1 MDWQAFGEFLGTGT
15 GQAAIR
21 LLRIT
26 GILLGAWILAMLLR
40 RVTKAFR
47 VQMGRRV
54 STPEQVNRVETL
66 GRVVRYAMTVVVT
79 MVAAVLVLSE
89 LGISVAPILGAA
101 GVVGVAIGFG
111 AQNLVKDYFSGLFL
125 LIENQMS
132 VGDVVTIAGLSG
144 QVEEIT
150 LRHVRLRDH
159 NGHVHYISNGL
170 ITTVT
175 NKTQV
180 FAYAVMDVGVAYRE
194 NVESV
199 LEVMRDVGA
208 GLAADSAF
216 SDAIL
221 EPLEILGVESLGDSA
236 VVLRCR
242 IKVRASQ
249 QWNVRRE
256 YLRRVKAAFDSQ
268 GIEIPFPH
276 MTVYAGAEHKA
287 MPAPFGGAPGS
298 SHAPSSEPAP

>member
-1 MDWQAFGEFLGTGT
+1 MDWQTVSEFLDSEMGE
-15 GQAAIR
+15 AAIR
-21 LLRIT
+21 LLRIA
-26 GILLGAWILAMLLR
+26 GILLGAWVLAMLLR
-40 RVTKAFR
+40 RLSKAFR
-47 VQMGRRV
+47 MQVGRRV
-54 STPEQVNRVETL
+54 STPEQLNRVETL
-66 GRVVRYAMTVVVT
+66 GRVFRYAMTVVVT
-79 MVAAVLVLSE
+79 LVAAVLVLSE

-132 VGDVVTIAGLSG
+132 VGDVVIIAGLSG

-150 LRHVRLRDH
+150 LRHVRLRDA

-175 NKTQV
+175 NMTQV

-194 NVESV
+194 DVDGV
-199 LEVMRDVGA
+199 IEVMREVGA
-208 GLAADSAF
+208 ALAADPSF
-216 SDAIL
+216 SDAML

-256 YLRRVKAAFDSQ
+256 YLRRVKAAFDRQ

-276 MTVYAGAEHKA
+276 MTVYAGADRKA
-287 MPAPFGGAPGS
+287 APAPFGAGQGS
-298 SHAPSSEPAP
+298 